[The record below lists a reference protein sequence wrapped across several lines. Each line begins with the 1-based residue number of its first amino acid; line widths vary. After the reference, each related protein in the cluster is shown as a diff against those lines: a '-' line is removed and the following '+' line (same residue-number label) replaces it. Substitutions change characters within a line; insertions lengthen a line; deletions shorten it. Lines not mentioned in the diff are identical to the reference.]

1 MAEVAGHLSVAELG
15 ERFRAAADARSAR
28 HVQAIWLLAKGHA
41 VAEVAATTAFG
52 VRWVEKL
59 LARYNARGPDALG
72 DLRRRNGTRATILK
86 PELLDKLRLRLAGPP
101 ADGGLW
107 TSRKVAAGGGAR
119 AGLRR
124 GPARLGGAAGGRVV
138 GPGAAAGTP
147 GPGDAGGAGGVQ
159 KKLAAVAAEEAAKHP
174 GKAVEVFATDEHRV
188 GLKPILRRVWAPR
201 GERPRAPGHHRFEW
215 LYVIAFVQPG
225 SGEVFWYLANGVSK
239 PFFEALLALFAREA
253 GAGRDRII
261 VLVLDNAGWHTEPGL
276 AVPEGIRLVHLPP
289 YSPELQPAECLW
301 PVLDEPLANKHFRTI
316 QDLDRAVAERCVT
329 LDAAPDLY
337 KGRVDFHCWPKPT
350 TAA

>member
-1 MAEVAGHLSVAELG
+1 MEEVVTHLSVAEL
-15 ERFRAAADARSAR
+15 EARFRAASDARSTR
-28 HVQAIWLLAKGHA
+28 HLQAIWLLAKGHRT
-41 VAEVAATTAFG
+41 AEVAATTAFG

-59 LARYNARGPDALG
+59 RARYNAEGPEALG
-72 DLRRRNGTRATILK
+72 DLRRRNGRGRTVLTPA
-86 PELLDKLRLRLAGPP
+86 LLDGLRLRLAEPP
-101 ADGGLW
+101 LDGGLW
-107 TSRKVAAGGGAR
+107 TSRKVAAWMAGAAR

-124 GPARLGGAAGGRVV
+124 GPARLGGAAGGRMV

-147 GPGDAGGAGGVQ
+147 GPSDAGGAGGGQ

-174 GKAVEVFATDEHRV
+174 GKAGEGFATGEHRV

-276 AVPEGIRLVHLPP
+276 AVPEGVRLVHLPP
-289 YSPELQPAECLW
+289 Y
-301 PVLDEPLANKHFRTI
+301 
-316 QDLDRAVAERCVT
+316 
-329 LDAAPDLY
+329 
-337 KGRVDFHCWPKPT
+337 
-350 TAA
+350 